1 VQEKLAIVNGF
12 VRSVPL
18 IGMANAIL
26 RRTLHAG
33 GWIAV
38 KRFAKMLPFGG
49 TFVVGAL
56 VFDDVR
62 RKGLLRGVVN
72 SGIDAIPF
80 VGITKNAVEIVLG
93 DFIPDKN
100 LGK

>member
-1 VQEKLAIVNGF
+1 
-12 VRSVPL
+12 
-18 IGMANAIL
+18 MANAIL

-33 GWIAV
+33 GWVAV

-49 TFVVGAL
+49 TFIVGAL

-62 RKGLLRGVVN
+62 RKGLLRGMVN

-80 VGITKNAVEIVLG
+80 VGITKNAAEIVFG
-93 DFIPDKN
+93 DFIPDKKS
-100 LGK
+100 GK